1 MSADTKPDLNALR
14 IATKA
19 DVEKA
24 FTELRADLL
33 QCRTDLVRW
42 MVGIAI
48 LQTAFLAGLLLTL
61 VR

>member
-1 MSADTKPDLNALR
+1 MSETKPDLNALR

-24 FTELRADLL
+24 FSELRADL
-33 QCRTDLVRW
+33 VW
-42 MVGIAI
+42 WIIGVGAI
-48 LQTAFLAGLLLTL
+48 QTAFLAGLLLTL

>member
-1 MSADTKPDLNALR
+1 MSADTKPDINALR
-14 IATKA
+14 IATKS

-24 FTELRADLL
+24 FSELRADLV